1 MANKYLHKNSL
12 VYIESRLRT
21 RTWDD
26 KDGNRKFATEI
37 VGDNLIMLDKRVDS
51 GNQTSDSG
59 IEGIGGGDTP
69 MGDPSESLPY

>member
-1 MANKYLHKNSL
+1 
-12 VYIESRLRT
+12 
-21 RTWDD
+21 
-26 KDGNRKFATEI
+26 
-37 VGDNLIMLDKRVDS
+37 MLDKRVDS